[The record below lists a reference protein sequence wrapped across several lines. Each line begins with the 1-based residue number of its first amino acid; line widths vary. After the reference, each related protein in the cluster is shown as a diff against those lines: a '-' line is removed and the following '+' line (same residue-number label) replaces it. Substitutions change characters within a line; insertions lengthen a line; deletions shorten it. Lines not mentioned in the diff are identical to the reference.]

1 MLAWRGGVCF
11 HLAPMANEPAVAS
24 AFSRKNPFPARL
36 HVNRKLTLEGSEKD
50 TRHFELD
57 LDGSG
62 LVYECGD
69 SIGVF
74 PKNDPELVQEI
85 LHALHATG
93 EEQVPGNEGTPKP
106 LRTALIE
113 DYQITQPS
121 KQFIQ
126 AIAERGGEASSF
138 LREMMDPLR
147 KQDLEE
153 YLWGMEYIDFLHAH
167 QSLHFTPEEFV
178 KLLRKLQPRLY
189 SIASSQRAYPKAVH
203 LTIAVVRYESHGRQR
218 KGVASTFIAERVGE
232 SDRVPVFVHTAK
244 GFRLPEDGNTPI
256 IMVGPGTGV
265 APFRAYLQDRKA
277 TGAKGKNWLFFGE
290 QRRASDFLYEEEFMA
305 MQSEGVLTR
314 FDTAFSRDQAHK
326 VYVQNRMMENAAE
339 IWKWIDQE
347 GAHFFVCGDASRMA
361 KDVDAALL
369 KIVETEGGKTPDE
382 AAAYVEELKKVKR
395 YKRDV
400 Y

>member
-1 MLAWRGGVCF
+1 MST
-11 HLAPMANEPAVAS
+11 EPAAAS
-24 AFSRKNPFPARL
+24 AYSRKNPFPARL
-36 HVNRKLTLEGSEKD
+36 AVNRKLTLEGSEKD

-57 LDGSG
+57 LEGSG

-69 SIGVF
+69 SIGLV
-74 PKNDPELVQEI
+74 PKNDPALAEEI
-85 LHALHATG
+85 IQALHASG
-93 EEQVPGNEGTPKP
+93 EEQVPGNDGQPKA
-106 LRTALIE
+106 LRAALIE

-126 AIAERGGEASSF
+126 AIVERGGEAAAT
-138 LREMMDPLR
+138 LRELQDPLQ
-147 KQDLEE
+147 KHELEQ
-153 YLWGMEYIDFLHAH
+153 YLWGQEYIDFLHGH
-167 QSLHFTPEEFV
+167 PSIRFTPEEFV

-189 SIASSQRAYPKAVH
+189 SIASSQKAVPNGVH

-218 KGVASTFIAERVGE
+218 KGVASTYVAERVGE
-232 SDRVPVFVHTAK
+232 SGRVSVFVHTAK

-265 APFRAYLQDRKA
+265 APFRAYLQDRQA
-277 TGAKGKNWLFFGE
+277 SGAKGKNWLFFGE
-290 QRRASDFLYEEEFMA
+290 QRAKCDFLYEHEFKGW
-305 MQSEGVLTR
+305 QEEGVLTR
-314 FDTAFSRDQAHK
+314 LDTAFSRDQQQK
-326 VYVQNRMMENAAE
+326 VYVQHRLLENAAE
-339 IWKWIDQE
+339 VWKWIDQE

-369 KIVETEGGKTPDE
+369 KIVETEGGKNPEE
-382 AAAYVEELKKVKR
+382 AAIYLEELKKTKR

>member
-1 MLAWRGGVCF
+1 MST
-11 HLAPMANEPAVAS
+11 EPVPAS

-36 HVNRKLTLEGSEKD
+36 QVNRKLTLEGSEKD
-50 TRHFELD
+50 TRHFELN
-57 LDGSG
+57 LEGSA

-69 SIGVF
+69 SIGLF
-74 PKNDPELVQEI
+74 PKNDPELVQEM

-93 EEQVPGNEGTPKP
+93 DETVPGNDGAPKP
-106 LRTALIE
+106 LRAALIE

-126 AIAERGGEASSF
+126 AIVERGGEAAAL
-138 LREMMDPLR
+138 LRELMDPLR
-147 KQDLEE
+147 KHDLEE
-153 YLWGMEYIDFLHAH
+153 YLWGLEYIDFLEEHP
-167 QSLHFTPEEFV
+167 SIHFTPEEFV

-189 SIASSQRAYPKAVH
+189 SIASSQKAFPTEVH
-203 LTIAVVRYESHGRQR
+203 LTIAIVRYESHGRAR

-277 TGAKGKNWLFFGE
+277 SGARGKNWLFFGE
-290 QRRASDFLYEEEFMA
+290 QRRGSDFLYESEFTA
-305 MQSEGVLTR
+305 HQADGLLTR

-326 VYVQNRMMENAAE
+326 VYVQNRLLENAPE
-339 IWKWIDQE
+339 VWKWIDAE
-347 GAHFFVCGDASRMA
+347 GAHFYVCGDASRMA

-369 KIVETEGGKTPDE
+369 KIVETAGGKTPEE
-382 AAAYVEELKKVKR
+382 AAVYIEELKKTKR